1 MPKILFERFSARLM
15 TDDARQIAV
24 TEWVFEDGMFL
35 VFLTVP
41 PYTDREMVAATKR
54 TCYVPPLMRAVLE
67 GYMGHAHIQQY
78 LDRNHRNVLRLPDR
92 RGRA

>member
-1 MPKILFERFSARLM
+1 MPKIHFQRFSARLT
-15 TDDARQIAV
+15 TDDGRQVAV
-24 TEWVFEDGMFL
+24 TEWALEDGMFL

-54 TCYVPPLMRAVLE
+54 ICYVPAVMRAVLE
-67 GYMGHAHIQQY
+67 SEMKHATTQQY